1 MTVSDPSE
9 EKTVDLED
17 ILSKFS
23 KSGRYH
29 MQIAAL
35 VFLSLATNSIYTSNY
50 IFVAEEVNYRCTNYS
65 LGGNSSG
72 DCIEWVY
79 DKPDSFVAEFQ
90 LANQEWKRTLIGTAH
105 SFGYMVGLFIVGP
118 MSDRLGRKTMLIV
131 TGVLGGV
138 FGLARSFSPWYWLY
152 VAFEFLE
159 AALGDLCSPAFI
171 LITEVVSTNQR
182 IKFIFMCSLGY
193 SIGGFILSLAAWL
206 IPYWRTL
213 LQVLYAP
220 AILFFLYKYALDESP
235 RWLLIKGQYDKAVK
249 ILEKAAKKN
258 KLQLDK
264 KSLEKLSC
272 HNNKDAELLDII
284 KSTFKS
290 KLLRRRFFVCL
301 VWWTTSTFVTYG
313 LTINSVSLQGNK
325 YINYALLSGMDIP
338 GIFIISYILI
348 YFKRKLPLVCCF
360 FAAAVLCVSQSFVPL
375 DLPALSIFFYMA
387 GKMMSSFYFNITY
400 LYTSELFPTYSRN
413 SMHAIC
419 SSLGR
424 IGSIISPQTPLLMR
438 YWFGLPSLI
447 FGLASLF
454 AGLVTFLVPDISN
467 DVLPDTIREAEELG
481 KTKNIDPKK
490 VKI

>member
-1 MTVSDPSE
+1 MTASNPPE

-23 KSGRYH
+23 ISGRYH
-29 MQIAAL
+29 LQIAAL
-35 VFLSLATNSIYTSNY
+35 AILVFASNSIYCSNY
-50 IFVAEEVNYRCTNYS
+50 IFVAEEINYRCTKYS
-65 LGGNSSG
+65 IGDNSSG

-90 LANQEWKRTLIGTAH
+90 LANQEWKRTFVGTVH
-105 SFGYMVGLFIVGP
+105 SFGNMVGLFIVGP
-118 MSDRLGRKTMLIV
+118 MSDRFGRTTMLIV

-159 AALGDLCSPAFI
+159 ASLGDLCSPAYI
-171 LITEVVSTNQR
+171 LITEVVSTIHR
-182 IKFIFMCSLGY
+182 IKFILLCSVGY
-193 SIGGFILSLAAWL
+193 TFGGFIISFLAWL

-220 AILFFLYKYALDESP
+220 AIFFFLYKYALDESP
-235 RWLLIKGQYDKAVK
+235 RWLLIKGQNDKAVK
-249 ILEKAAKKN
+249 ILENAANKN
-258 KLQLDK
+258 KLQIDK

-272 HNNKDAELLDII
+272 QNNKETEFLNII
-284 KSTFKS
+284 KRTFKS
-290 KLLRRRFFVCL
+290 KQLRIRFFVCL
-301 VWWTTSTFVTYG
+301 VWWTTSTFVNYG

-325 YINYALLSGMDIP
+325 YINYALLSSVDIP
-338 GIFIISYILI
+338 GIFIIGYILLN
-348 YFKRKLPLVCCF
+348 FKRKLPLVCCF
-360 FAAAVLCVSQSFVPL
+360 FVAALLCISQPLVSS
-375 DLPALSIFFYMA
+375 DLPALSTFLYMT
-387 GKMMSSFYFNITY
+387 GKMMSSFYFSITY
-400 LYTSELFPTYSRN
+400 LYTSELFPTYTRN

-424 IGSIISPQTPLLMR
+424 IGSIISPQTPLLTR

-447 FGLASLF
+447 FGLTSLF

-467 DVLPDTIREAEELG
+467 DALPDTIREAEELG
-481 KTKNIDPKK
+481 KTKSIDLKR
-490 VKI
+490 